1 MTTHGCDNGA
11 DNPVGAILR
20 AVADAPEPMTAAK
33 LRKCLPAAGRPGEAE
48 VSAALADLAEKGGL
62 HKWPPGARGR
72 KPRYWHRDW
81 RRHARDKIVEV
92 LQAAALTRGQL
103 VKAMRGPMFGI
114 SESAR
119 RREMPS
125 LVRPLIEQGRI
136 FQVPNVGRPGGKLSG
151 RPPDAKPYF
160 KKMLREFEAVCGKL
174 QSAGLSRGQISRAAA
189 EVLAPHAPAPPEP
202 VADVGGR
209 IVAKMVEIEPQAG
222 RGALVSLRELRRALG
237 MAKRDFDR
245 AMLDL
250 AAAGR
255 VYLHRHTA
263 AGGLSE
269 EQRSWLVDDGKGG
282 MYVGADLCDPR
293 PRPTGDVGTS

>member
-1 MTTHGCDNGA
+1 MTTHGRDNGA
-11 DNPVGAILR
+11 VNPVGAILR

-33 LRKCLPAAGRPGEAE
+33 LRKCLPTVGRPGEAE
-48 VSAALADLAEKGGL
+48 ISAALADLAERGRL
-62 HKWPPGARGR
+62 HRWPPGAGGR

-81 RRHARDKIVEV
+81 RQHARAKIVEV
-92 LQAAALTRGQL
+92 LQAAPLTRVQL
-103 VKAMRGPMFGI
+103 VKAMRGPMFGV

-119 RREMPS
+119 RREMPA
-125 LVRPLIEQGRI
+125 LVRPLIEQGRVL
-136 FQVPNVGRPGGKLSG
+136 QVPNVGRAGSKLSI

-160 KKMLREFEAVCGKL
+160 RKMLREFEAVCKKL
-174 QSAGLSRGQISRAAA
+174 QSAGLSRGQIGRAAA
-189 EVLAPHAPAPPEP
+189 EVLGPDEP
-202 VADVGGR
+202 VADVGGQ

-222 RGALVSLRELRRALG
+222 RGALVSLRQLRRSLG
-237 MAKRDFDR
+237 MAKREFDR